1 MTATMERQVAG
12 TATPGDLMSAGAR
25 ARLVL
30 VLGSLIAI
38 GPLTI
43 DMYLPALPSLTA
55 EFATTAAA
63 VQLTL
68 TGTLAGL
75 AAGQLVIGPLSDV
88 VGRRIPL
95 LAGTA
100 VHVLASILCVFAPN
114 IAVLGGLRV
123 LQGLGAAAAAVVAM
137 AVVRDLFT
145 GLPAARILSRLMLVM
160 GAAPVLAPT
169 LGSALLSRTDWRGVF
184 AALAVF
190 GVLLIV
196 MTALAL
202 PETLPRERRR
212 PATPGSVLRA
222 YAGLLRDR
230 VYVGLALV
238 TGLMMA
244 AIFGYVAG
252 SSFVMQGE
260 FGLSEQE
267 FGVAFGGGAA
277 GMIIA
282 TQLNV
287 RLLRRWTP
295 SQILVS
301 ALLGGLA
308 AAVALVVFAVADVG
322 GLAGVLVPLWLVLA
336 AAGLAFPNAPALAL
350 SRHGEAAG
358 TAAALLGAGQ
368 FGIGAL
374 AAPAVGVLGSNAT
387 AMAAVIAGS
396 LAAATLV
403 LFTLARPWRLAEPSG
418 TDAVVAVH

>member
-1 MTATMERQVAG
+1 MTATMERKAAT
-12 TATPGDLMSAGAR
+12 TAMPGDLMTTGQR
-25 ARLVL
+25 ARLII

-43 DMYLPALPSLTA
+43 DMYLPALPALTA

-75 AAGQLVIGPLSDV
+75 AAGQLLIGPLSDV

-114 IAVLGGLRV
+114 VGTLGALRV

-190 GVLLIV
+190 GVILIL
-196 MTALAL
+196 MTAFGL

-212 PATPGSVLRA
+212 PATPASVLRA

-230 VYVGLALV
+230 VYVGLALT

-252 SSFVMQGE
+252 SSFVMQGD

-267 FGVAFGGGAA
+267 FGLAFGGGAV

-287 RLLRRWTP
+287 RLLRWWTP
-295 SQILVS
+295 SQILVT
-301 ALLGGLA
+301 ALLGGLTA
-308 AAVALVVFAVADVG
+308 GVLLVVLSVLEVG
-322 GLAGVLVPLWLVLA
+322 GLAGVLAPLWLVLA

-374 AAPAVGVLGSNAT
+374 AAPAVGLLGSDAL

-403 LFTLARPWRLAEPSG
+403 LLTLARPWQLTETVPA
-418 TDAVVAVH
+418 DAAVAVH